1 MFCSPAVLYAF
12 LMRRSLASC
21 GFSSSGRVR
30 KNLPVTELAKPLYTE
45 IIKKEREVIGIMKK
59 TPKKL
64 QCRVCGLVVTVDKE
78 CGCEVCDLICCG
90 QPLQAV
96 KERGKK

>member
-1 MFCSPAVLYAF
+1 
-12 LMRRSLASC
+12 
-21 GFSSSGRVR
+21 
-30 KNLPVTELAKPLYTE
+30 
-45 IIKKEREVIGIMKK
+45 MKK

-96 KERGKK
+96 KERDKK